1 MTMKK
6 ALVIRLGA
14 IGDNIIITPVLSR
27 LKELGYYVILNTNQ
41 KGKDLFQNDSRVDEI
56 IKHDETMSYDDL
68 YDHWDKMKEE
78 IKPDFFV
85 NFTGSIENNLA
96 LHPIQPD
103 YILPKYDRVLK
114 CNRNYYIET
123 AKWAKL
129 EGCPTRPSLQISEPD
144 DEFAKSI
151 IKKDKYNILW
161 ALSGSGCNKVYP
173 WTEFVM
179 GSVMKEFPDVHF
191 ITVGD
196 TKCKILENR
205 HHQLPQESFTE
216 LAGEISII
224 KSMALTK
231 HVDLVISPDTGVLH
245 AAGCWKTPKIGLLGH
260 TTKKNITET
269 FENDY
274 SIEADCACAPCF
286 YLIYEHQI
294 QCPVDLITKAAWC
307 MSCGIQP
314 EDVYERISL
323 VIKKHGKQ
331 RSISS

>member
-1 MTMKK
+1 MTIKK

-27 LKELGYYVILNTNQ
+27 LKELGYYVILNTNER
-41 KGKDLFQNDSRVDEI
+41 GIALLKDDKRIDEF

-68 YDHWDKMKEE
+68 HDHWDKLKDD

-103 YILPKYDRVLK
+103 YTLPKYERALK
-114 CNRNYYIET
+114 CNKNYYIET

-129 EGCPTRPSLQISEPD
+129 EGCATRPSLFFTKEVEDYAQSV
-144 DEFAKSI
+144 
-151 IKKDKYNILW
+151 IKKGKFNILW
-161 ALSGSGCNKVYP
+161 ALSGSGRNKVYP

-179 GSVMKEFPDVHF
+179 GSVIKQFHDVHF

-196 TKCKILENR
+196 TKCKILENI
-205 HHQLPQESFTE
+205 HHQLPTENFTE
-216 LAGEISII
+216 LAGEIPII

-231 HVDLVISPDTGVLH
+231 YVDLVVSPDTGILH

-274 SIEADCACAPCF
+274 SIEAKCACAPCY
-286 YLIYEHQI
+286 YLIYDHLI
-294 QCPVDLITKAAWC
+294 QCPVDLVTKAAWC

-314 EDVYERISL
+314 EDVYEKISL